1 MRTRKAPRGL
11 MQYIRG
17 CVCSR
22 QQVARKQK
30 AVCSKDF
37 PGGLTVDSA
46 LPLQGAQGFSLWLG
60 NQDPT
65 CLEVQRKLF
74 VPKTICGVDRDV
86 PTCVPV

>member
-1 MRTRKAPRGL
+1 MWTRKAPRGL
-11 MQYIRG
+11 VWCIRG

-22 QQVARKQK
+22 QQVAWKQK
-30 AVCSKDF
+30 AVCSEDF
-37 PGGLTVDSA
+37 PGGLIFDSA
-46 LPLQGAQGFSLWLG
+46 LPLQGAREFNLWLG

-74 VPKTICGVDRDV
+74 VPKMICGVDRDV